1 MGNSVIFD
9 THACVKRMT
18 EAGVET
24 HVAEAFAAEQVNI
37 LEHHIATKTDVAV
50 IQKDIELLRKDTH
63 VTIAQ
68 LEAKLVRW
76 LFGALIGQGGLI
88 VALVKLL

>member
-24 HVAEAFAAEQVNI
+24 HVAEAFATEQVNI
-37 LEHHIATKTDVAV
+37 LEHHIATKTD
-50 IQKDIELLRKDTH
+50 IEGLRKDTQ
-63 VTIAQ
+63 VAIAQ
-68 LEAKLVRW
+68 LETKLVRW